1 MRGQFDRVKAK
12 KTERI
17 SKIKTD
23 ALTRVMEKIEEE
35 DEARAYVKDKIQ
47 EREIE
52 ELLHIDNLKKTQ
64 QRIKVFNE
72 EILSLKES

>member
-1 MRGQFDRVKAK
+1 
-12 KTERI
+12 
-17 SKIKTD
+17 
-23 ALTRVMEKIEEE
+23 MEKIEEE

-52 ELLHIDNLKKTQ
+52 ELIHIDNLKKTQ
-64 QRIKVFNE
+64 QRIKVLNE